1 MQVFRSCLMTQLN
14 YYFPDY
20 VTIEEG
26 KHSREDFTDHVL
38 KINGKPIMYR
48 ELASLCAFFAWLEE
62 RRFPQSEGFFGKMKF
77 IDCLVDA
84 MEEGEVTY
92 ELLVKH
98 QI

>member
-1 MQVFRSCLMTQLN
+1 MQVFRSCIMTRWN

-26 KHSREDFTDHVL
+26 KHGPTDYVL
-38 KINGKPIMYR
+38 KINGKAITYR
-48 ELASLCAFFAWLEE
+48 SLANICAFFARLEE
-62 RRFPQSEGFFGKMKF
+62 RRFPKWKGFLGKQKL
-77 IDCLVDA
+77 IDCLVDV
-84 MEEGEVTY
+84 MEEEEVTY

>member
-1 MQVFRSCLMTQLN
+1 MTKGFC

-20 VTIEEG
+20 VTIEDG
-26 KHSREDFTDHVL
+26 KFGPNDYVL
-38 KINGKPIMYR
+38 KINGKAILYR
-48 ELASLCAFFAWLEE
+48 ELANICAFLAYNEE
-62 RRFPQSEGFFGKMKF
+62 RRFPQSEGFFGKQKL

-84 MEEGEVTY
+84 MQEEQVSY

>member
-1 MQVFRSCLMTQLN
+1 MTKGFS

-20 VTIEEG
+20 VTIEDG
-26 KHSREDFTDHVL
+26 KFGPNDYVL

-48 ELASLCAFFAWLEE
+48 ELANICAFLAYNEE
-62 RRFPQSEGFFGKMKF
+62 RRFPQRQGYFGKNKL

-84 MEEGEVTY
+84 MEEEHVSRD
-92 ELLVKH
+92 LLEKH